1 MMKIRYF
8 TLLLGMVGAGLFGQ
22 TPEKITFKDTQN
34 HYLKL
39 VPKDKAEGI
48 LVILPGGG
56 ENGEKVMNQIKL
68 DDLALEKNLIVLLPT
83 WEDGDFGFHIEQKF
97 LDRMVKDTVEKH
109 KVSKDKIS
117 IGGLSGGGM
126 LAFTYAERAIRD
138 KNTYFIPNS
147 VFALDAPLDYEN
159 MYYRLQREIERDYSD
174 IGTNE
179 AKYLTAEMVE
189 AIGTPDKNRSNYL
202 RESMFSYRE
211 KDGGNAKYLL
221 NIPVLIYTEPGIIW
235 QMENRGRDIYDLNVA
250 DITAM
255 INLLRLKGHKNA
267 DLVITNDR
275 GIRPDGTRHP
285 HSWSIM
291 DSKECLNW
299 ILKHMKA

>member
-1 MMKIRYF
+1 MKIKYF
-8 TLLLGMVGAGLFGQ
+8 ILALGMLGSSLMAQ

-39 VPKDKAEGI
+39 VPKGKPEGLLI
-48 LVILPGGG
+48 LLPGGG
-56 ENGEKVMNQIKL
+56 ETGEGVMNQVNL
-68 DDLALEKNLIVLLPT
+68 DELALEKNLIVLFPT

-97 LDRMVKDTVEKH
+97 LDRIVKDTVEKH
-109 KVSKDKIS
+109 KLSKDKIS

-147 VFALDAPLDYEN
+147 IFALDVPLDYEN
-159 MYYRLQREIERDYSD
+159 MYYRMQRDIERNYSEVA
-174 IGTNE
+174 TNE
-179 AKYLTAEMVE
+179 AKYFTEEMV
-189 AIGTPDKNRSNYL
+189 AALGTPDKNKENYI

-221 NIPVLIYTEPGIIW
+221 TTPILIYTEPGILW
-235 QMENRGRDIYDLNVA
+235 QMENRARDLYDLNCV

-255 INLLRLKGHKNA
+255 VNLLRLKGHKNA

-275 GIRPDGTRHP
+275 GIRPGGVRHP

>member
-1 MMKIRYF
+1 MMKIRYC
-8 TLLLGMVGAGLFGQ
+8 TLLLGMLCTHLFGQ
-22 TPEKITFKDTQN
+22 TSEKITFKDTRN

-39 VPKDKAEGI
+39 VPEGKAEGI

-56 ENGEKVMNQIKL
+56 ENGEKVMNQINL
-68 DDLALEKNLIVLLPT
+68 DDLALEKNLIVLFPT

-97 LDRMVKDTVEKH
+97 LDRIVKDTVEKH

-126 LAFTYAERAIRD
+126 LAVTYAERAVRD

-147 VFALDAPLDYEN
+147 VFAVDAPLDYEN
-159 MYYRLQREIERDYSD
+159 MYYRLQREIERNYSD

-179 AKYLTAEMVE
+179 AKYLTAEMVD
-189 AIGTPDKNRSNYL
+189 AMGTPDKNKANYL

-221 NIPVLIYTEPGIIW
+221 NIPILIYTEPGIIW

-291 DSKECLNW
+291 DSKECLLW

>member
-1 MMKIRYF
+1 MNIRYF
-8 TLLLGMVGAGLFGQ
+8 SLLLGLFCINLFGQ

-39 VPKDKAEGI
+39 LPKDKPEGI

-97 LDRMVKDTVEKH
+97 IDRMVKDTVEKH
-109 KVSKDKIS
+109 KIPKDKIS
-117 IGGLSGGGM
+117 MGGLSGGGM
-126 LAFTYAERAIRD
+126 LAVTYAERAIRD

-159 MYYRLQREIERDYSD
+159 MYYRLQREMERNYSD

-179 AKYLTAEMVE
+179 AKYLTAEMVD
-189 AIGTPDKNRSNYL
+189 AMGTPDKNRANYV

-221 NIPVLIYTEPGIIW
+221 NIPILIYTEPGIIW

-299 ILKHMKA
+299 ILKHMGA